1 MKISYNWLKDFVNF
15 DIAPDDLA
23 ESLSMAGFEVDS
35 VDQKGVDV
43 DKVVVGKVIKKEKHP
58 NADKLSVCIV
68 DVKNSAPLTIIC
80 GAPNVAA
87 GQRVPVAKIGAV
99 LPNGMKIRKAK
110 IRGVVSFGMICSEEE
125 MGLAEKS
132 DGVWVL
138 PDDLEIGLPLG
149 AALNIET
156 DYVLDIGITPNR
168 PDGMNHIG
176 IAREVAAI
184 AGVTL
189 HVPTPD
195 FSESAK
201 NVADFVS
208 VEIDCPES
216 CPRYSARLIRNI
228 TIGPSP
234 DWMARRLEAV
244 GMRSINNVVDIT
256 NYVMFE
262 TGQPLHAFDFKFVSG
277 GKIIV
282 RESRDGETFVTLD
295 EKSHKLQHGAVLI
308 CDAEKPV
315 ALGGIMGGL
324 NSEVNDRTTD
334 VLLEA
339 AYFQPE
345 NIQRSL
351 RYLGMSSEA
360 SMRFERGVDP
370 NGVLHAQARAVE
382 LLVKF
387 AGGEVA
393 EGVVDIYPQK
403 IHPVK
408 IELKTAEINRLIGTN
423 LSGDEMRAL
432 LGKIEIRADGEN
444 VIAPTFRP
452 DLTRVADIAEEVA
465 RLYGYDNIPLCAAT
479 PISYRT
485 HDNPFDDF
493 VESLKT
499 TMTGIGIQEVVTNS
513 LINSQAF
520 QEMTG
525 DPVYTVLN
533 PLNADLDG
541 LRNNLVPNLLAVL
554 QWNIYRQQ
562 KDLAIFEINR
572 VYQYPGSLNERPH
585 EEIQLAVALTG
596 TRGGDDW
603 LSSRELFNFYD
614 IKGVVEFL
622 ADKISLDKLAFIPY
636 DNFAVENEA
645 VKVLLGEDEIGYIG
659 KLRNSLRTH
668 FDIASPVLIA
678 QLNVRKL
685 FEHQKTARQFQE
697 IPKFPRVERDLAVI
711 VDRDISSD
719 KIIETI
725 RRVGGKYLKD
735 AYVFDLYTGKQI
747 EASSKSVGF
756 RLIFQSTEKT
766 LTDEEITH
774 WFEQIMAAVQKAH
787 HAKLRSQGN
796 D

>member
-1 MKISYNWLKDFVNF
+1 MKISYNWLKDFVDF
-15 DIAPDDLA
+15 DISPDDLA

-35 VDQKGVDV
+35 VDKKGVNIEN
-43 DKVVVGKVIKKEKHP
+43 VVVGKVLKKEKHP
-58 NADKLSVCIV
+58 NADKLSVCTV
-68 DVKNSAPLTIIC
+68 DVQNSEPLTIIC
-80 GAPNVAA
+80 GAPNVDA
-87 GQRVPVAKIGAV
+87 GQHVPVAKVGAV

-110 IRGVVSFGMICSEEE
+110 IRGVVSYGMICSKAE
-125 MGLAEKS
+125 MGLTEKS
-132 DGVWVL
+132 DGIWVL
-138 PDDLEIGLPLG
+138 PDGLEIGISLG
-149 AALNIET
+149 NALNFET

-184 AGVTL
+184 AGATL
-189 HVPTPD
+189 NVPTPN
-195 FSESAK
+195 FSESAE
-201 NVADFVS
+201 NIDDFVT

-228 TIGPSP
+228 NIGPSP
-234 DWMARRLEAV
+234 DWMVRRLEAV

-256 NYVMFE
+256 NYVMLE

-277 GKIIV
+277 GKIVV
-282 RESRDGETFVTLD
+282 RESREGETFVTLD
-295 EKSHKLQHGAVLI
+295 EKSHKLQQGTVLI

-387 AGGEVA
+387 ANGAVA
-393 EGVVDIYPQK
+393 KETVDVYPQK

-408 IELKTAEINRLIGTN
+408 IDLKIAQINRLIGTN
-423 LSGDEMRAL
+423 LTGDEMRAL
-432 LGKIEIRADGEN
+432 LEKIEIAADGEK
-444 VIAPTFRP
+444 VVAPTFRP

-465 RLYGYDNIPLCAAT
+465 RLYGYDNIPLCATT
-479 PISYRT
+479 PISYET

-499 TMTGIGIQEVVTNS
+499 IMTGIGCQEVVTNS

-525 DPVYTVLN
+525 DPVYTMLN

-541 LRNNLVPNLLAVL
+541 LRNDLIPNLLGVL
-554 QWNIYRQQ
+554 QWNIYRQR
-562 KDLAIFEINR
+562 KDLSIFELSR
-572 VYQYPGSLNERPH
+572 VYQHPGSLSERPR
-585 EEIQLAVALTG
+585 EEMHLTIALTG
-596 TRGGDDW
+596 IRGGDGW
-603 LSSRELFNFYD
+603 LSGRGFFDFYD
-614 IKGVVEFL
+614 AKGVVEYL

-645 VKVLLGEDEIGYIG
+645 VKVLMGDVEIGYIG
-659 KLRNSLRTH
+659 QLRNSLRKH
-668 FDIASPVLIA
+668 FDIDNPVFVA
-678 QLNVRKL
+678 QINVDQL
-685 FEHQKTARQFQE
+685 FEHRKTDKQYNE
-697 IPKFPRVERDLAVI
+697 IPRFPWVERDLAVV
-711 VDRDISSD
+711 VDRDISTET
-719 KIIETI
+719 IIETI
-725 RRVGGKYLKD
+725 RKVGGKLLKD

-747 EASSKSVGF
+747 EASKKSVAF
-756 RLIFQSTEKT
+756 RLIFQSDETT
-766 LTDEEITH
+766 LTDEEVAK
-774 WFEQIMAAVQKAH
+774 WFERIMAAVQKTH
-787 HAKLRSQGN
+787 HAKLRS
-796 D
+796 